1 MEVVANNGV
10 AEYFS
15 FKSGLVFY
23 VCLAVVFS
31 AFTLAFFLALFKRN
45 YTLKKRIYFSIFSF
59 GTCLILLGYQVVV
72 SSSIGYAVTLLGCSV
87 AFSAIIFSIRVRE
100 KTKKQE
106 RDFIKFIDEQISAQK
121 ENPKLADLTCKI
133 KQPIIEEEK
142 AKTQTEKEL
151 INSSVDE
158 KENSSKKNLA
168 LDVDFTHVKK
178 VMERLSYVSLSP
190 TDKRQIKELESAI
203 CAAECGQTD
212 NLNKAK
218 INDGLSALLKIMA
231 KYGI

>member
-15 FKSGLVFY
+15 FRSSLMFY
-23 VCLAVVFS
+23 LCLALVFS
-31 AFTLAFFLALFKRN
+31 AFTLAFFLALFKRD
-45 YTLKKRIYFSIFSF
+45 YTLRKRIYFSVFSF
-59 GTCLILLGYQVVV
+59 GTCLILLGYQVVTHG
-72 SSSIGYAVTLLGCSV
+72 SIGYAVTLLGC
-87 AFSAIIFSIRVRE
+87 AIIFSAIIFSIRVRE
-100 KTKKQE
+100 KIKKQE

-121 ENPKLADLTCKI
+121 ENCKLNDLTGKT
-133 KQPIIEEEK
+133 KQPIIDSEK
-142 AKTQTEKEL
+142 EKTQTEKEVIDVPL
-151 INSSVDE
+151 QE
-158 KENSSKKNLA
+158 KENLSKKNFA

-178 VMERLSYVSLSP
+178 VLERLSYVSLSP
-190 TDKRQIKELESAI
+190 TDKRQVKELETAI
-203 CAAECGQTD
+203 CAAECGQAD